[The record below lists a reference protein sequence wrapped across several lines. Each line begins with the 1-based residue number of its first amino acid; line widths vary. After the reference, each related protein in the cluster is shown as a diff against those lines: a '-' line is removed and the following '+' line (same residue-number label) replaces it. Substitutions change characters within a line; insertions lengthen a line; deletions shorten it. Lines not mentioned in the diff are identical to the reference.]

1 MFTLD
6 LMPSKEQINV
16 LNRSDTDDML
26 DLNKSEV
33 SARVANP
40 DEETLKRTA
49 TGSNRKSVL
58 VKNSRMALNRALVDS
73 TNGNSLRTYKNGNVM
88 TNQLVL

>member
-1 MFTLD
+1 MLTLD

-16 LNRSDTDDML
+16 LNRSDTDDLL

-33 SARVANP
+33 SARVVNQ

-88 TNQLVL
+88 TN

>member
-1 MFTLD
+1 
-6 LMPSKEQINV
+6 MPSKEQINV
-16 LNRSDTDDML
+16 LNRSDTDDLL

-33 SARVANP
+33 SARVVNQ